1 MIQGIIDNET
11 KDTAGLD
18 TNEDNDDIISKMA
31 NMSICA
37 TEINNED
44 DEVSDSESEAKDD
57 VLVSSNPVF
66 REDVPSSKI
75 LTVMEEIKKLR
86 RLHEE
91 DRSKHFQKAVVV
103 SQWTSMLNVVKV
115 HLKNMGLNIAEING
129 M

>member
-115 HLKNMGLNIAEING
+115 HLKNMDLKIAEING

>member
-11 KDTAGLD
+11 KETAGLD
-18 TNEDNDDIISKMA
+18 TNEDNDDLISKMT

-37 TEINNED
+37 TETNEEGD
-44 DEVSDSESEAKDD
+44 KVSDNESETKDD

-66 REDVPSSKI
+66 REDVPSTKI

-91 DRSKHFQKAVVV
+91 DKSKAIQKAVVV

-115 HLKNMGLNIAEING
+115 HLKKMDVKIAEING